1 MDNPQQIIQ
10 TTETIITDIIGHY
23 GWMFIAAFAVLLFKD
38 VVANVLAGMTFMFGH
53 DFDPDDIVYI
63 GGEKKARIIRQ
74 TPTKTVFHLIDTDRK
89 LIVPNTALYSLRR
102 MKPTKERNNENN
114 DVGLGPRCTNIG
126 MWPLVAVLLGSKR

>member
-1 MDNPQQIIQ
+1 MDNPQQIIE

-53 DFDPDDIVYI
+53 DFDVDDIVYI

-74 TPTKTVFHLIDTDRK
+74 NRKCPSNCKTFKLPTQSSHCERK
-89 LIVPNTALYSLRR
+89 PDINSFNSISLQVAL
-102 MKPTKERNNENN
+102 KP
-114 DVGLGPRCTNIG
+114 
-126 MWPLVAVLLGSKR
+126 